1 MKKKI
6 IISLVSLVILASM
19 AVMATAFYLYS
30 SSKSFLDS
38 NRVST
43 ELFIEK
49 GQSYSKL
56 YNEIFQDTDTPAG
69 LDIYLRKIIK
79 LPQNMKF
86 GYYMA
91 DNISYSEF
99 LSNIMNGVQSTVKV
113 TVPEGFNVFDIANAL
128 EKAGVAKKDE
138 FLSLV
143 FNNEYAK
150 KVTGYDYKSLEG
162 FLFPGTYKFPKNF
175 KPEYVVDTM
184 YADFKKYLP
193 ADFKEK
199 TAAQGLTEYEAI
211 ILASIVQKETYN
223 VFEAPIVASV
233 YYNRL
238 NIDMILQADPT
249 ILYGKFLR
257 GEYEIKIGKADLRD
271 ETNIYNT
278 YKHKGLTP
286 TPICSPSLIAL
297 EAVANPAKT
306 NYLFFVASKSI
317 RLIIAE
323 VENNKIKNII
333 YQEKA
338 TTRLAANINK
348 TGILQEEPFNKS
360 INVLAGFRKA
370 LNKYNVEKIKTVA
383 TSAVR
388 EAANGK
394 EFINAAKNSG
404 IEISIISGKEE
415 GMLEYLGVCSGF
427 DAGRQPLILD
437 VGGGSSEIIYMQD
450 NNELHTESH
459 KIGVV
464 KMADM
469 FDFQKSSTE
478 ILEKCSAYIKEFF
491 KDVTIPNNIQNFIAT
506 AGTAT
511 TLAAI
516 DMEMTEYDYNKV
528 NGYKITK
535 EKVIEIL
542 NKVYSTPYN
551 KRLEIKGMDKGRE
564 DLIIPGI
571 LIILE
576 ILKKTNLNI
585 ITVSD
590 FGLREG
596 AVVRAA
602 NS

>member
-1 MKKKI
+1 MSTKKNNI
-6 IISLVSLVILASM
+6 AAGIDIG
-19 AVMATAFYLYS
+19 
-30 SSKSFLDS
+30 S
-38 NRVST
+38 N
-43 ELFIEK
+43 
-49 GQSYSKL
+49 
-56 YNEIFQDTDTPAG
+56 
-69 LDIYLRKIIK
+69 
-79 LPQNMKF
+79 
-86 GYYMA
+86 
-91 DNISYSEF
+91 
-99 LSNIMNGVQSTVKV
+99 
-113 TVPEGFNVFDIANAL
+113 
-128 EKAGVAKKDE
+128 
-138 FLSLV
+138 
-143 FNNEYAK
+143 
-150 KVTGYDYKSLEG
+150 
-162 FLFPGTYKFPKNF
+162 
-175 KPEYVVDTM
+175 
-184 YADFKKYLP
+184 
-193 ADFKEK
+193 
-199 TAAQGLTEYEAI
+199 
-211 ILASIVQKETYN
+211 
-223 VFEAPIVASV
+223 
-233 YYNRL
+233 
-238 NIDMILQADPT
+238 
-249 ILYGKFLR
+249 
-257 GEYEIKIGKADLRD
+257 
-271 ETNIYNT
+271 
-278 YKHKGLTP
+278 
-286 TPICSPSLIAL
+286 
-297 EAVANPAKT
+297 
-306 NYLFFVASKSI
+306 SI
-317 RLIIAE
+317 RLIIAQ

>member
-1 MKKKI
+1 MSTKKNNI
-6 IISLVSLVILASM
+6 AAGIDIG
-19 AVMATAFYLYS
+19 
-30 SSKSFLDS
+30 S
-38 NRVST
+38 N
-43 ELFIEK
+43 
-49 GQSYSKL
+49 
-56 YNEIFQDTDTPAG
+56 
-69 LDIYLRKIIK
+69 
-79 LPQNMKF
+79 
-86 GYYMA
+86 
-91 DNISYSEF
+91 
-99 LSNIMNGVQSTVKV
+99 
-113 TVPEGFNVFDIANAL
+113 
-128 EKAGVAKKDE
+128 
-138 FLSLV
+138 
-143 FNNEYAK
+143 
-150 KVTGYDYKSLEG
+150 
-162 FLFPGTYKFPKNF
+162 
-175 KPEYVVDTM
+175 
-184 YADFKKYLP
+184 
-193 ADFKEK
+193 
-199 TAAQGLTEYEAI
+199 
-211 ILASIVQKETYN
+211 
-223 VFEAPIVASV
+223 
-233 YYNRL
+233 
-238 NIDMILQADPT
+238 
-249 ILYGKFLR
+249 
-257 GEYEIKIGKADLRD
+257 
-271 ETNIYNT
+271 
-278 YKHKGLTP
+278 
-286 TPICSPSLIAL
+286 
-297 EAVANPAKT
+297 
-306 NYLFFVASKSI
+306 SI

-437 VGGGSSEIIYMQD
+437 VGGGSSEIIYIQD

>member
-1 MKKKI
+1 MSTKKNNI
-6 IISLVSLVILASM
+6 AAGIDIG
-19 AVMATAFYLYS
+19 
-30 SSKSFLDS
+30 S
-38 NRVST
+38 N
-43 ELFIEK
+43 
-49 GQSYSKL
+49 
-56 YNEIFQDTDTPAG
+56 
-69 LDIYLRKIIK
+69 
-79 LPQNMKF
+79 
-86 GYYMA
+86 
-91 DNISYSEF
+91 
-99 LSNIMNGVQSTVKV
+99 
-113 TVPEGFNVFDIANAL
+113 
-128 EKAGVAKKDE
+128 
-138 FLSLV
+138 
-143 FNNEYAK
+143 
-150 KVTGYDYKSLEG
+150 
-162 FLFPGTYKFPKNF
+162 
-175 KPEYVVDTM
+175 
-184 YADFKKYLP
+184 
-193 ADFKEK
+193 
-199 TAAQGLTEYEAI
+199 
-211 ILASIVQKETYN
+211 
-223 VFEAPIVASV
+223 
-233 YYNRL
+233 
-238 NIDMILQADPT
+238 
-249 ILYGKFLR
+249 
-257 GEYEIKIGKADLRD
+257 
-271 ETNIYNT
+271 
-278 YKHKGLTP
+278 
-286 TPICSPSLIAL
+286 
-297 EAVANPAKT
+297 
-306 NYLFFVASKSI
+306 SI

-437 VGGGSSEIIYMQD
+437 VGGGSSETIYMQD

>member
-1 MKKKI
+1 MSTKKNNI
-6 IISLVSLVILASM
+6 AAGIDIG
-19 AVMATAFYLYS
+19 
-30 SSKSFLDS
+30 S
-38 NRVST
+38 N
-43 ELFIEK
+43 
-49 GQSYSKL
+49 
-56 YNEIFQDTDTPAG
+56 
-69 LDIYLRKIIK
+69 
-79 LPQNMKF
+79 
-86 GYYMA
+86 
-91 DNISYSEF
+91 
-99 LSNIMNGVQSTVKV
+99 
-113 TVPEGFNVFDIANAL
+113 
-128 EKAGVAKKDE
+128 
-138 FLSLV
+138 
-143 FNNEYAK
+143 
-150 KVTGYDYKSLEG
+150 
-162 FLFPGTYKFPKNF
+162 
-175 KPEYVVDTM
+175 
-184 YADFKKYLP
+184 
-193 ADFKEK
+193 
-199 TAAQGLTEYEAI
+199 
-211 ILASIVQKETYN
+211 
-223 VFEAPIVASV
+223 
-233 YYNRL
+233 
-238 NIDMILQADPT
+238 
-249 ILYGKFLR
+249 
-257 GEYEIKIGKADLRD
+257 
-271 ETNIYNT
+271 
-278 YKHKGLTP
+278 
-286 TPICSPSLIAL
+286 
-297 EAVANPAKT
+297 
-306 NYLFFVASKSI
+306 SI

-370 LNKYNVEKIKTVA
+370 LDKYNVEKIKTVA

-388 EAANGK
+388 EARNSE
-394 EFINAAKNSG
+394 EFIKAAENAG

-427 DAGRQPLILD
+427 DAGNQPLILD
-437 VGGGSSEIIYMQD
+437 VGGGSSEIIYMLD

-469 FDFQKSSTE
+469 FYFQKNSKE

-528 NGYKITK
+528 NGYKISK
-535 EKVIEIL
+535 EKIIEIL

>member
-1 MKKKI
+1 MSTKKNNI
-6 IISLVSLVILASM
+6 AAGIDIG
-19 AVMATAFYLYS
+19 
-30 SSKSFLDS
+30 S
-38 NRVST
+38 N
-43 ELFIEK
+43 
-49 GQSYSKL
+49 
-56 YNEIFQDTDTPAG
+56 
-69 LDIYLRKIIK
+69 
-79 LPQNMKF
+79 
-86 GYYMA
+86 
-91 DNISYSEF
+91 
-99 LSNIMNGVQSTVKV
+99 
-113 TVPEGFNVFDIANAL
+113 
-128 EKAGVAKKDE
+128 
-138 FLSLV
+138 
-143 FNNEYAK
+143 
-150 KVTGYDYKSLEG
+150 
-162 FLFPGTYKFPKNF
+162 
-175 KPEYVVDTM
+175 
-184 YADFKKYLP
+184 
-193 ADFKEK
+193 
-199 TAAQGLTEYEAI
+199 
-211 ILASIVQKETYN
+211 
-223 VFEAPIVASV
+223 
-233 YYNRL
+233 
-238 NIDMILQADPT
+238 
-249 ILYGKFLR
+249 
-257 GEYEIKIGKADLRD
+257 
-271 ETNIYNT
+271 
-278 YKHKGLTP
+278 
-286 TPICSPSLIAL
+286 
-297 EAVANPAKT
+297 
-306 NYLFFVASKSI
+306 SI

-491 KDVTIPNNIQNFIAT
+491 KDVTIPYNIQNFIAT

>member
-1 MKKKI
+1 MSTKKNNI
-6 IISLVSLVILASM
+6 AAGIDIG
-19 AVMATAFYLYS
+19 
-30 SSKSFLDS
+30 S
-38 NRVST
+38 N
-43 ELFIEK
+43 
-49 GQSYSKL
+49 
-56 YNEIFQDTDTPAG
+56 
-69 LDIYLRKIIK
+69 
-79 LPQNMKF
+79 
-86 GYYMA
+86 
-91 DNISYSEF
+91 
-99 LSNIMNGVQSTVKV
+99 
-113 TVPEGFNVFDIANAL
+113 
-128 EKAGVAKKDE
+128 
-138 FLSLV
+138 
-143 FNNEYAK
+143 
-150 KVTGYDYKSLEG
+150 
-162 FLFPGTYKFPKNF
+162 
-175 KPEYVVDTM
+175 
-184 YADFKKYLP
+184 
-193 ADFKEK
+193 
-199 TAAQGLTEYEAI
+199 
-211 ILASIVQKETYN
+211 
-223 VFEAPIVASV
+223 
-233 YYNRL
+233 
-238 NIDMILQADPT
+238 
-249 ILYGKFLR
+249 
-257 GEYEIKIGKADLRD
+257 
-271 ETNIYNT
+271 
-278 YKHKGLTP
+278 
-286 TPICSPSLIAL
+286 
-297 EAVANPAKT
+297 
-306 NYLFFVASKSI
+306 SI

-491 KDVTIPNNIQNFIAT
+491 KDVTIPNNIQNFIAP

>member
-1 MKKKI
+1 M
-6 IISLVSLVILASM
+6 
-19 AVMATAFYLYS
+19 
-30 SSKSFLDS
+30 
-38 NRVST
+38 
-43 ELFIEK
+43 
-49 GQSYSKL
+49 G
-56 YNEIFQDTDTPAG
+56 
-69 LDIYLRKIIK
+69 
-79 LPQNMKF
+79 
-86 GYYMA
+86 
-91 DNISYSEF
+91 
-99 LSNIMNGVQSTVKV
+99 
-113 TVPEGFNVFDIANAL
+113 
-128 EKAGVAKKDE
+128 
-138 FLSLV
+138 
-143 FNNEYAK
+143 
-150 KVTGYDYKSLEG
+150 
-162 FLFPGTYKFPKNF
+162 KNLL
-175 KPEYVVDTM
+175 M
-184 YADFKKYLP
+184 
-193 ADFKEK
+193 
-199 TAAQGLTEYEAI
+199 Q
-211 ILASIVQKETYN
+211 
-223 VFEAPIVASV
+223 
-233 YYNRL
+233 R
-238 NIDMILQADPT
+238 
-249 ILYGKFLR
+249 
-257 GEYEIKIGKADLRD
+257 
-271 ETNIYNT
+271 
-278 YKHKGLTP
+278 
-286 TPICSPSLIAL
+286 
-297 EAVANPAKT
+297 
-306 NYLFFVASKSI
+306 
-317 RLIIAE
+317 
-323 VENNKIKNII
+323 
-333 YQEKA
+333 
-338 TTRLAANINK
+338 
-348 TGILQEEPFNKS
+348 
-360 INVLAGFRKA
+360 
-370 LNKYNVEKIKTVA
+370 
-383 TSAVR
+383 
-388 EAANGK
+388 
-394 EFINAAKNSG
+394 
-404 IEISIISGKEE
+404 KEE

>member
-1 MKKKI
+1 MSTKKNNI
-6 IISLVSLVILASM
+6 AAGIDIG
-19 AVMATAFYLYS
+19 
-30 SSKSFLDS
+30 S
-38 NRVST
+38 N
-43 ELFIEK
+43 
-49 GQSYSKL
+49 
-56 YNEIFQDTDTPAG
+56 
-69 LDIYLRKIIK
+69 
-79 LPQNMKF
+79 
-86 GYYMA
+86 
-91 DNISYSEF
+91 
-99 LSNIMNGVQSTVKV
+99 
-113 TVPEGFNVFDIANAL
+113 
-128 EKAGVAKKDE
+128 
-138 FLSLV
+138 
-143 FNNEYAK
+143 
-150 KVTGYDYKSLEG
+150 
-162 FLFPGTYKFPKNF
+162 
-175 KPEYVVDTM
+175 
-184 YADFKKYLP
+184 
-193 ADFKEK
+193 
-199 TAAQGLTEYEAI
+199 
-211 ILASIVQKETYN
+211 
-223 VFEAPIVASV
+223 
-233 YYNRL
+233 
-238 NIDMILQADPT
+238 
-249 ILYGKFLR
+249 
-257 GEYEIKIGKADLRD
+257 
-271 ETNIYNT
+271 
-278 YKHKGLTP
+278 
-286 TPICSPSLIAL
+286 
-297 EAVANPAKT
+297 
-306 NYLFFVASKSI
+306 SI

-348 TGILQEEPFNKS
+348 TGILSEEPFNKS
-360 INVLAGFRKA
+360 INVLAKFRKV
-370 LNKYNVEKIKTVA
+370 LDKYNVEKIKTVA

-388 EAANGK
+388 EARNGE
-394 EFINAAKNSG
+394 EFIKAAENAG

-427 DAGRQPLILD
+427 DAGSHPLILD

-450 NNELHTESH
+450 SNELHTESH

-469 FDFQKSSTE
+469 FDFQKSSIE
-478 ILEKCSAYIKEFF
+478 ILEKCSAYIKDFF
-491 KDVTIPNNIQNFIAT
+491 KNVTIPSNIQNFIAT

-516 DMEMTEYDYNKV
+516 DMEITEYDYNKV

-551 KRLEIKGMDKGRE
+551 KRLEIRGMDKGRE

-576 ILKKTNLNI
+576 ILNKTNLNI

>member
-1 MKKKI
+1 MSTKKNNI
-6 IISLVSLVILASM
+6 AAGIDIG
-19 AVMATAFYLYS
+19 
-30 SSKSFLDS
+30 S
-38 NRVST
+38 N
-43 ELFIEK
+43 
-49 GQSYSKL
+49 
-56 YNEIFQDTDTPAG
+56 
-69 LDIYLRKIIK
+69 
-79 LPQNMKF
+79 
-86 GYYMA
+86 
-91 DNISYSEF
+91 
-99 LSNIMNGVQSTVKV
+99 
-113 TVPEGFNVFDIANAL
+113 
-128 EKAGVAKKDE
+128 
-138 FLSLV
+138 
-143 FNNEYAK
+143 
-150 KVTGYDYKSLEG
+150 
-162 FLFPGTYKFPKNF
+162 
-175 KPEYVVDTM
+175 
-184 YADFKKYLP
+184 
-193 ADFKEK
+193 
-199 TAAQGLTEYEAI
+199 
-211 ILASIVQKETYN
+211 
-223 VFEAPIVASV
+223 
-233 YYNRL
+233 
-238 NIDMILQADPT
+238 
-249 ILYGKFLR
+249 
-257 GEYEIKIGKADLRD
+257 
-271 ETNIYNT
+271 
-278 YKHKGLTP
+278 
-286 TPICSPSLIAL
+286 
-297 EAVANPAKT
+297 
-306 NYLFFVASKSI
+306 SI

-596 AVVRAA
+596 AVFRAA

>member
-1 MKKKI
+1 MSTKKNNI
-6 IISLVSLVILASM
+6 AAGIDIG
-19 AVMATAFYLYS
+19 
-30 SSKSFLDS
+30 S
-38 NRVST
+38 N
-43 ELFIEK
+43 
-49 GQSYSKL
+49 
-56 YNEIFQDTDTPAG
+56 
-69 LDIYLRKIIK
+69 
-79 LPQNMKF
+79 
-86 GYYMA
+86 
-91 DNISYSEF
+91 
-99 LSNIMNGVQSTVKV
+99 
-113 TVPEGFNVFDIANAL
+113 
-128 EKAGVAKKDE
+128 
-138 FLSLV
+138 
-143 FNNEYAK
+143 
-150 KVTGYDYKSLEG
+150 
-162 FLFPGTYKFPKNF
+162 
-175 KPEYVVDTM
+175 
-184 YADFKKYLP
+184 
-193 ADFKEK
+193 
-199 TAAQGLTEYEAI
+199 
-211 ILASIVQKETYN
+211 
-223 VFEAPIVASV
+223 
-233 YYNRL
+233 
-238 NIDMILQADPT
+238 
-249 ILYGKFLR
+249 
-257 GEYEIKIGKADLRD
+257 
-271 ETNIYNT
+271 
-278 YKHKGLTP
+278 
-286 TPICSPSLIAL
+286 
-297 EAVANPAKT
+297 
-306 NYLFFVASKSI
+306 SI

-338 TTRLAANINK
+338 TTRLATNINK
-348 TGILQEEPFNKS
+348 TGILAEEPFNKS

>member
-1 MKKKI
+1 MSTKKNNI
-6 IISLVSLVILASM
+6 AAGIDIG
-19 AVMATAFYLYS
+19 
-30 SSKSFLDS
+30 S
-38 NRVST
+38 N
-43 ELFIEK
+43 
-49 GQSYSKL
+49 
-56 YNEIFQDTDTPAG
+56 
-69 LDIYLRKIIK
+69 
-79 LPQNMKF
+79 
-86 GYYMA
+86 
-91 DNISYSEF
+91 
-99 LSNIMNGVQSTVKV
+99 
-113 TVPEGFNVFDIANAL
+113 
-128 EKAGVAKKDE
+128 
-138 FLSLV
+138 
-143 FNNEYAK
+143 
-150 KVTGYDYKSLEG
+150 
-162 FLFPGTYKFPKNF
+162 
-175 KPEYVVDTM
+175 
-184 YADFKKYLP
+184 
-193 ADFKEK
+193 
-199 TAAQGLTEYEAI
+199 
-211 ILASIVQKETYN
+211 SIT
-223 VFEAPIVASV
+223 
-233 YYNRL
+233 
-238 NIDMILQADPT
+238 
-249 ILYGKFLR
+249 
-257 GEYEIKIGKADLRD
+257 
-271 ETNIYNT
+271 
-278 YKHKGLTP
+278 
-286 TPICSPSLIAL
+286 
-297 EAVANPAKT
+297 
-306 NYLFFVASKSI
+306 
-317 RLIIAE
+317 LIIAE

>member
-1 MKKKI
+1 MSTKKNNI
-6 IISLVSLVILASM
+6 AAGIDIG
-19 AVMATAFYLYS
+19 
-30 SSKSFLDS
+30 S
-38 NRVST
+38 N
-43 ELFIEK
+43 
-49 GQSYSKL
+49 
-56 YNEIFQDTDTPAG
+56 
-69 LDIYLRKIIK
+69 
-79 LPQNMKF
+79 
-86 GYYMA
+86 
-91 DNISYSEF
+91 
-99 LSNIMNGVQSTVKV
+99 
-113 TVPEGFNVFDIANAL
+113 
-128 EKAGVAKKDE
+128 
-138 FLSLV
+138 
-143 FNNEYAK
+143 
-150 KVTGYDYKSLEG
+150 
-162 FLFPGTYKFPKNF
+162 
-175 KPEYVVDTM
+175 
-184 YADFKKYLP
+184 
-193 ADFKEK
+193 
-199 TAAQGLTEYEAI
+199 
-211 ILASIVQKETYN
+211 
-223 VFEAPIVASV
+223 
-233 YYNRL
+233 
-238 NIDMILQADPT
+238 
-249 ILYGKFLR
+249 
-257 GEYEIKIGKADLRD
+257 
-271 ETNIYNT
+271 
-278 YKHKGLTP
+278 
-286 TPICSPSLIAL
+286 
-297 EAVANPAKT
+297 
-306 NYLFFVASKSI
+306 SI

-464 KMADM
+464 KIADM

-478 ILEKCSAYIKEFF
+478 KIEKCSAYIKEFF

>member
-1 MKKKI
+1 MSNKKNNI
-6 IISLVSLVILASM
+6 AAGIDIG
-19 AVMATAFYLYS
+19 
-30 SSKSFLDS
+30 S
-38 NRVST
+38 N
-43 ELFIEK
+43 
-49 GQSYSKL
+49 
-56 YNEIFQDTDTPAG
+56 
-69 LDIYLRKIIK
+69 
-79 LPQNMKF
+79 
-86 GYYMA
+86 
-91 DNISYSEF
+91 
-99 LSNIMNGVQSTVKV
+99 
-113 TVPEGFNVFDIANAL
+113 
-128 EKAGVAKKDE
+128 
-138 FLSLV
+138 
-143 FNNEYAK
+143 
-150 KVTGYDYKSLEG
+150 
-162 FLFPGTYKFPKNF
+162 
-175 KPEYVVDTM
+175 
-184 YADFKKYLP
+184 
-193 ADFKEK
+193 
-199 TAAQGLTEYEAI
+199 
-211 ILASIVQKETYN
+211 
-223 VFEAPIVASV
+223 
-233 YYNRL
+233 
-238 NIDMILQADPT
+238 
-249 ILYGKFLR
+249 
-257 GEYEIKIGKADLRD
+257 
-271 ETNIYNT
+271 
-278 YKHKGLTP
+278 
-286 TPICSPSLIAL
+286 
-297 EAVANPAKT
+297 
-306 NYLFFVASKSI
+306 SI

>member
-1 MKKKI
+1 MSTKKNNI
-6 IISLVSLVILASM
+6 AAGIDIG
-19 AVMATAFYLYS
+19 
-30 SSKSFLDS
+30 S
-38 NRVST
+38 N
-43 ELFIEK
+43 
-49 GQSYSKL
+49 
-56 YNEIFQDTDTPAG
+56 
-69 LDIYLRKIIK
+69 
-79 LPQNMKF
+79 
-86 GYYMA
+86 
-91 DNISYSEF
+91 
-99 LSNIMNGVQSTVKV
+99 
-113 TVPEGFNVFDIANAL
+113 
-128 EKAGVAKKDE
+128 
-138 FLSLV
+138 
-143 FNNEYAK
+143 
-150 KVTGYDYKSLEG
+150 
-162 FLFPGTYKFPKNF
+162 
-175 KPEYVVDTM
+175 
-184 YADFKKYLP
+184 
-193 ADFKEK
+193 
-199 TAAQGLTEYEAI
+199 
-211 ILASIVQKETYN
+211 
-223 VFEAPIVASV
+223 
-233 YYNRL
+233 
-238 NIDMILQADPT
+238 
-249 ILYGKFLR
+249 
-257 GEYEIKIGKADLRD
+257 
-271 ETNIYNT
+271 
-278 YKHKGLTP
+278 
-286 TPICSPSLIAL
+286 
-297 EAVANPAKT
+297 
-306 NYLFFVASKSI
+306 SI

-450 NNELHTESH
+450 NNELHTERH

>member
-1 MKKKI
+1 MSTKKNNI
-6 IISLVSLVILASM
+6 AAGIDIG
-19 AVMATAFYLYS
+19 
-30 SSKSFLDS
+30 S
-38 NRVST
+38 N
-43 ELFIEK
+43 
-49 GQSYSKL
+49 
-56 YNEIFQDTDTPAG
+56 
-69 LDIYLRKIIK
+69 
-79 LPQNMKF
+79 
-86 GYYMA
+86 
-91 DNISYSEF
+91 
-99 LSNIMNGVQSTVKV
+99 
-113 TVPEGFNVFDIANAL
+113 
-128 EKAGVAKKDE
+128 
-138 FLSLV
+138 
-143 FNNEYAK
+143 
-150 KVTGYDYKSLEG
+150 
-162 FLFPGTYKFPKNF
+162 
-175 KPEYVVDTM
+175 
-184 YADFKKYLP
+184 
-193 ADFKEK
+193 
-199 TAAQGLTEYEAI
+199 
-211 ILASIVQKETYN
+211 
-223 VFEAPIVASV
+223 
-233 YYNRL
+233 
-238 NIDMILQADPT
+238 
-249 ILYGKFLR
+249 
-257 GEYEIKIGKADLRD
+257 
-271 ETNIYNT
+271 
-278 YKHKGLTP
+278 
-286 TPICSPSLIAL
+286 
-297 EAVANPAKT
+297 
-306 NYLFFVASKSI
+306 SI

-437 VGGGSSEIIYMQD
+437 VGGGLSEIIYMQD

>member
-1 MKKKI
+1 MSTKKNNI
-6 IISLVSLVILASM
+6 AAGIDIG
-19 AVMATAFYLYS
+19 
-30 SSKSFLDS
+30 S
-38 NRVST
+38 N
-43 ELFIEK
+43 
-49 GQSYSKL
+49 
-56 YNEIFQDTDTPAG
+56 
-69 LDIYLRKIIK
+69 
-79 LPQNMKF
+79 
-86 GYYMA
+86 
-91 DNISYSEF
+91 
-99 LSNIMNGVQSTVKV
+99 
-113 TVPEGFNVFDIANAL
+113 
-128 EKAGVAKKDE
+128 
-138 FLSLV
+138 
-143 FNNEYAK
+143 
-150 KVTGYDYKSLEG
+150 
-162 FLFPGTYKFPKNF
+162 
-175 KPEYVVDTM
+175 
-184 YADFKKYLP
+184 
-193 ADFKEK
+193 
-199 TAAQGLTEYEAI
+199 
-211 ILASIVQKETYN
+211 
-223 VFEAPIVASV
+223 
-233 YYNRL
+233 
-238 NIDMILQADPT
+238 
-249 ILYGKFLR
+249 
-257 GEYEIKIGKADLRD
+257 
-271 ETNIYNT
+271 
-278 YKHKGLTP
+278 
-286 TPICSPSLIAL
+286 
-297 EAVANPAKT
+297 
-306 NYLFFVASKSI
+306 SI

-585 ITVSD
+585 IIVSD

>member
-1 MKKKI
+1 MSTKKNNI
-6 IISLVSLVILASM
+6 AAGIDIG
-19 AVMATAFYLYS
+19 
-30 SSKSFLDS
+30 S
-38 NRVST
+38 N
-43 ELFIEK
+43 
-49 GQSYSKL
+49 
-56 YNEIFQDTDTPAG
+56 
-69 LDIYLRKIIK
+69 
-79 LPQNMKF
+79 
-86 GYYMA
+86 
-91 DNISYSEF
+91 
-99 LSNIMNGVQSTVKV
+99 
-113 TVPEGFNVFDIANAL
+113 
-128 EKAGVAKKDE
+128 
-138 FLSLV
+138 
-143 FNNEYAK
+143 
-150 KVTGYDYKSLEG
+150 
-162 FLFPGTYKFPKNF
+162 
-175 KPEYVVDTM
+175 
-184 YADFKKYLP
+184 
-193 ADFKEK
+193 
-199 TAAQGLTEYEAI
+199 
-211 ILASIVQKETYN
+211 
-223 VFEAPIVASV
+223 
-233 YYNRL
+233 
-238 NIDMILQADPT
+238 
-249 ILYGKFLR
+249 
-257 GEYEIKIGKADLRD
+257 
-271 ETNIYNT
+271 
-278 YKHKGLTP
+278 
-286 TPICSPSLIAL
+286 
-297 EAVANPAKT
+297 
-306 NYLFFVASKSI
+306 SI

-528 NGYKITK
+528 N
-535 EKVIEIL
+535 EI
-542 NKVYSTPYN
+542 
-551 KRLEIKGMDKGRE
+551 GRAH
-564 DLIIPGI
+564 
-571 LIILE
+571 
-576 ILKKTNLNI
+576 
-585 ITVSD
+585 V
-590 FGLREG
+590 
-596 AVVRAA
+596 
-602 NS
+602 

>member
-1 MKKKI
+1 MSTKKNNI
-6 IISLVSLVILASM
+6 AAGIDIG
-19 AVMATAFYLYS
+19 
-30 SSKSFLDS
+30 S
-38 NRVST
+38 N
-43 ELFIEK
+43 
-49 GQSYSKL
+49 
-56 YNEIFQDTDTPAG
+56 
-69 LDIYLRKIIK
+69 
-79 LPQNMKF
+79 
-86 GYYMA
+86 
-91 DNISYSEF
+91 
-99 LSNIMNGVQSTVKV
+99 
-113 TVPEGFNVFDIANAL
+113 
-128 EKAGVAKKDE
+128 
-138 FLSLV
+138 
-143 FNNEYAK
+143 
-150 KVTGYDYKSLEG
+150 
-162 FLFPGTYKFPKNF
+162 
-175 KPEYVVDTM
+175 
-184 YADFKKYLP
+184 
-193 ADFKEK
+193 
-199 TAAQGLTEYEAI
+199 
-211 ILASIVQKETYN
+211 
-223 VFEAPIVASV
+223 
-233 YYNRL
+233 
-238 NIDMILQADPT
+238 
-249 ILYGKFLR
+249 
-257 GEYEIKIGKADLRD
+257 
-271 ETNIYNT
+271 
-278 YKHKGLTP
+278 
-286 TPICSPSLIAL
+286 
-297 EAVANPAKT
+297 
-306 NYLFFVASKSI
+306 SI

-338 TTRLAANINK
+338 TTKLAANINK

>member
-1 MKKKI
+1 MSTKKNNI
-6 IISLVSLVILASM
+6 AAGIDIG
-19 AVMATAFYLYS
+19 
-30 SSKSFLDS
+30 S
-38 NRVST
+38 N
-43 ELFIEK
+43 
-49 GQSYSKL
+49 
-56 YNEIFQDTDTPAG
+56 
-69 LDIYLRKIIK
+69 
-79 LPQNMKF
+79 
-86 GYYMA
+86 
-91 DNISYSEF
+91 
-99 LSNIMNGVQSTVKV
+99 
-113 TVPEGFNVFDIANAL
+113 
-128 EKAGVAKKDE
+128 
-138 FLSLV
+138 
-143 FNNEYAK
+143 
-150 KVTGYDYKSLEG
+150 
-162 FLFPGTYKFPKNF
+162 
-175 KPEYVVDTM
+175 
-184 YADFKKYLP
+184 
-193 ADFKEK
+193 
-199 TAAQGLTEYEAI
+199 
-211 ILASIVQKETYN
+211 
-223 VFEAPIVASV
+223 
-233 YYNRL
+233 
-238 NIDMILQADPT
+238 
-249 ILYGKFLR
+249 
-257 GEYEIKIGKADLRD
+257 
-271 ETNIYNT
+271 
-278 YKHKGLTP
+278 
-286 TPICSPSLIAL
+286 
-297 EAVANPAKT
+297 
-306 NYLFFVASKSI
+306 SI

-478 ILEKCSAYIKEFF
+478 ILEKCCAYIEEFF
-491 KDVTIPNNIQNFIAT
+491 KDVTIPNIIENFIAT

>member
-1 MKKKI
+1 MSTKNNNI
-6 IISLVSLVILASM
+6 AAGIDIG
-19 AVMATAFYLYS
+19 
-30 SSKSFLDS
+30 S
-38 NRVST
+38 N
-43 ELFIEK
+43 
-49 GQSYSKL
+49 
-56 YNEIFQDTDTPAG
+56 
-69 LDIYLRKIIK
+69 
-79 LPQNMKF
+79 
-86 GYYMA
+86 
-91 DNISYSEF
+91 
-99 LSNIMNGVQSTVKV
+99 
-113 TVPEGFNVFDIANAL
+113 
-128 EKAGVAKKDE
+128 
-138 FLSLV
+138 
-143 FNNEYAK
+143 
-150 KVTGYDYKSLEG
+150 
-162 FLFPGTYKFPKNF
+162 
-175 KPEYVVDTM
+175 
-184 YADFKKYLP
+184 
-193 ADFKEK
+193 
-199 TAAQGLTEYEAI
+199 
-211 ILASIVQKETYN
+211 
-223 VFEAPIVASV
+223 
-233 YYNRL
+233 
-238 NIDMILQADPT
+238 
-249 ILYGKFLR
+249 
-257 GEYEIKIGKADLRD
+257 
-271 ETNIYNT
+271 
-278 YKHKGLTP
+278 
-286 TPICSPSLIAL
+286 
-297 EAVANPAKT
+297 
-306 NYLFFVASKSI
+306 SI

-338 TTRLAANINK
+338 TTRLATNINK
-348 TGILQEEPFNKS
+348 TGILSEEPFKKS
-360 INVLAGFRKA
+360 IDVLAGFKKA
-370 LNKYNVEKIKTVA
+370 LDKYNVTKIKTVA

-388 EAANGK
+388 EAGNGE
-394 EFINAAKNSG
+394 EFIKTAKNAG

-427 DAGRQPLILD
+427 DAGSHPLILD
-437 VGGGSSEIIYMQD
+437 VGGGSSEIIYMQN

-469 FDFQKSSTE
+469 FDFKTENHE

-491 KDVTIPNNIQNFIAT
+491 QNITIPNNIQSFIAT

-516 DMEMTEYDYNKV
+516 DMEMTEYDFNKV
-528 NGYKITK
+528 NGYKISK

-576 ILKKTNLNI
+576 ILSKTNIDI

>member
-1 MKKKI
+1 MSTKKNNI
-6 IISLVSLVILASM
+6 AAGIDIG
-19 AVMATAFYLYS
+19 
-30 SSKSFLDS
+30 S
-38 NRVST
+38 N
-43 ELFIEK
+43 
-49 GQSYSKL
+49 
-56 YNEIFQDTDTPAG
+56 
-69 LDIYLRKIIK
+69 
-79 LPQNMKF
+79 
-86 GYYMA
+86 
-91 DNISYSEF
+91 
-99 LSNIMNGVQSTVKV
+99 
-113 TVPEGFNVFDIANAL
+113 
-128 EKAGVAKKDE
+128 
-138 FLSLV
+138 
-143 FNNEYAK
+143 
-150 KVTGYDYKSLEG
+150 
-162 FLFPGTYKFPKNF
+162 
-175 KPEYVVDTM
+175 
-184 YADFKKYLP
+184 
-193 ADFKEK
+193 
-199 TAAQGLTEYEAI
+199 
-211 ILASIVQKETYN
+211 
-223 VFEAPIVASV
+223 
-233 YYNRL
+233 
-238 NIDMILQADPT
+238 
-249 ILYGKFLR
+249 
-257 GEYEIKIGKADLRD
+257 
-271 ETNIYNT
+271 
-278 YKHKGLTP
+278 
-286 TPICSPSLIAL
+286 
-297 EAVANPAKT
+297 
-306 NYLFFVASKSI
+306 SI

-348 TGILQEEPFNKS
+348 AGILQEEPFNKS